1 MTYILYDLN
10 VRDPFVSTSSDLM
23 LKDTKVVVQ
32 SLWRLL
38 TTEEGEIPNFRSY
51 GLDVKQFSQYPLT
64 PTTAKH
70 IYDYVIE
77 RIKVFEPRA
86 KIISAT
92 LDADINQGMILI
104 TMTAQV
110 IPTGEVVQL
119 PTWRISV
126 SSNT

>member
-1 MTYILYDLN
+1 MGYILYDLN
-10 VRDPFVSTSSDLM
+10 VQDPFVTTSTDFM

-64 PTTAKH
+64 PATAET
-70 IYDYVIE
+70 IYDYVVE

-86 KIISAT
+86 EIITAT
-92 LDADINQGMILI
+92 LDADFEQGMILI
-104 TMTAQV
+104 SLVMRA

-119 PTWRISV
+119 PVWRISV
-126 SSNT
+126 SGNA

>member
-10 VRDPFVSTSSDLM
+10 VRDPFVTDSTDLM

-64 PTTAKH
+64 PATAETV
-70 IYDYVIE
+70 YNYVVDK
-77 RIKVFEPRA
+77 IKTFEPRA
-86 KIISAT
+86 DVITAT
-92 LDADINQGMILI
+92 LDADFEHGMILI
-104 TMTAQV
+104 ILTARV

-119 PTWRISV
+119 PVWRISV
-126 SSNT
+126 SGTA